1 MTRSAVER
9 ARRARALRAEADA
22 LEIEALAEAGEVA
35 RAQLARSGAVSSR
48 YDFPFRAM
56 AGEFAAALGESKG
69 RMQTRLG
76 DAMVL
81 VGSFPETFAAL
92 EGARIT
98 GRHAGVIRQVG
109 MRLPDGLREVFE
121 AAAVGYAEGA
131 TPFETRV
138 FAEALAE
145 RLDPRSFSDRHRSAM
160 ARRGVWVKVLPD
172 GTQALEIVGE
182 ATRIQAIARAL
193 RQHARDLARQERRAA
208 ETTDTG
214 SVAGAGAGAAGVGA
228 GAGAGAGAAGVGA
241 AGGSGVRFEDSERV
255 GEGGEGPRTA
265 TQIASDLAV
274 EVLSALCGDPDDTP
288 APWTTTD
295 TDTTDVGAGATA
307 RAADSTEPG
316 AAGTGAA
323 DAGAGTTNPDTD
335 IAGATADTDS
345 AAPDAGTEDDGA
357 SPDADDVDAGAGSD
371 VSDAART
378 VDRADGGADPVGAD
392 AESDPPGTADAARDP
407 GASPPDG
414 SPRDGGPP
422 RGAPPS
428 VRGLVGDVDR
438 VLSRVRAV
446 VQVTVAATTLAGLD
460 DEPGFLAGYGPIDA
474 DTARKLAGNAAGWER
489 VFCHPDTGALLTV
502 DRYTPTAAQKRYLLA
517 RDERCRTPGCRNLA
531 ITADLDHTIPYAQGG
546 VTDVGN
552 LACLCEGCHQ
562 DKHHTPW
569 QVRQLGDGVL
579 EWTSPAGY
587 TYTEKPPPQARA
599 DATPTPL
606 IADALARHHRD
617 REQAE
622 QRRRA
627 RQREREREQEQR
639 QREREREREQHQRE
653 REQHQ
658 REREQRQR
666 EQEERERER
675 RLHLEIE
682 QDIQEWLRHYWTTP
696 EYLAQA
702 LLDADDIAHHEPED
716 HGPGTP
722 ARIEPRPQLAT
733 AAS

>member
-1 MTRSAVER
+1 MGWEPTPAEVAVTRSAVER

-208 ETTDTG
+208 ETETG
-214 SVAGAGAGAAGVGA
+214 GGAGAAG
-228 GAGAGAGAAGVGA
+228 AGV

-265 TQIASDLAV
+265 KQIASDLAV
-274 EVLSALCGDPDDTP
+274 EVLSALCSDPDDTP
-288 APWTTTD
+288 APWTTDADTTD
-295 TDTTDVGAGATA
+295 TDATDVGD
-307 RAADSTEPG
+307 ADDVNV
-316 AAGTGAA
+316 
-323 DAGAGTTNPDTD
+323 DA
-335 IAGATADTDS
+335 AGATADTDS
-345 AAPDAGTEDDGA
+345 VAPDAGTEDDGTKV
-357 SPDADDVDAGAGSD
+357 DADDLGVDAGSD

-378 VDRADGGADPVGAD
+378 ADRADAGADPVGAG
-392 AESDPPGTADAARDP
+392 AESDPPGTADAARGP

-414 SPRDGGPP
+414 SPPDGGPP

-531 ITADLDHTIPYAQGG
+531 LTADLDHTIPYAQGG

-579 EWTSPAGY
+579 EWTSPAGH

-599 DATPTPL
+599 EATPNQL
-606 IADALARHHRD
+606 IADALAHHHRD
-617 REQAE
+617 REHAE

-627 RQREREREQEQR
+627 RQHQREQEREQ
-639 QREREREREQHQRE
+639 EQHQRE

-658 REREQRQR
+658 REQEERER

-682 QDIQEWLRHYWTTP
+682 QDIQEWLRHYRTTP

-702 LLDADDIAHHEPED
+702 LLDADDIAHHEDID
-716 HGPGTP
+716 HGADARFTLEP
-722 ARIEPRPQLAT
+722 A
-733 AAS
+733 

>member
-1 MTRSAVER
+1 MSRTMPREDAGVGWEPTPAEVAVTRSAVER

-22 LEIEALAEAGEVA
+22 LEIQALAEAGEVA

-69 RMQTRLG
+69 RMQSRIS

-98 GRHAGVIRQVG
+98 GRHADVIRQVG

-121 AAAVGYAEGA
+121 GAAVGYAEGA

-145 RLDPRSFSDRHRSAM
+145 RLDPGSFSDRHRSAM

-208 ETTDTG
+208 ETAAAAGAG
-214 SVAGAGAGAAGVGA
+214 SVAGAGAGVGVGA
-228 GAGAGAGAAGVGA
+228 GV

-265 TQIASDLAV
+265 MQIASDLAV
-274 EVLSALCGDPDDTP
+274 EVLSALCSDPDDAP
-288 APWTTTD
+288 APWTTDTNSGATD
-295 TDTTDVGAGATA
+295 VGDADAGTTDVGGTDAGATG
-307 RAADSTEPG
+307 STEPE
-316 AAGTGAA
+316 A
-323 DAGAGTTNPDTD
+323 DA
-335 IAGATADTDS
+335 AGATADTDS
-345 AAPDAGTEDDGA
+345 AAPDAGAD
-357 SPDADDVDAGAGSD
+357 DADH
-371 VSDAART
+371 AR
-378 VDRADGGADPVGAD
+378 G
-392 AESDPPGTADAARDP
+392 P

-414 SPRDGGPP
+414 SPPDVDPP

-587 TYTEKPPPQARA
+587 TYTEKPPPQVRA
-599 DATPTPL
+599 EATPDQL

-627 RQREREREQEQR
+627 RQHEREQEREQEQH
-639 QREREREREQHQRE
+639 QPEREQHQRE
-653 REQHQ
+653 E
-658 REREQRQR
+658 EQRRR
-666 EQEERERER
+666 EQEEREREL

-682 QDIQEWLRHYWTTP
+682 QDIREWFRHYRTTP

-702 LLDADDIAHHEPED
+702 LLDADDIAHHEDID

-722 ARIEPRPQLAT
+722 ARIEPQPQLAT
-733 AAS
+733 AAP